1 MVLAT
6 PRYAATSSG
15 KGRTSPGFGRSRGLR
30 SRDGRSTKFEDVL
43 RAAVPRPAEPTD
55 WLRLVDVHG
64 SVGQDRV
71 VHVQS
76 NRFTEEDRVVR
87 DRDGPDEAALE
98 VHGRLGNPRGPDGV
112 GGGGSQARFFEFT
125 DVCGAVAGGD

>member
-55 WLRLVDVHG
+55 RLRLVDVHG
-64 SVGQDRV
+64 AVGQDRV

-76 NRFTEEDRVVR
+76 NDFPEEDRVVR
-87 DRDGPDEAALE
+87 PPRIAESPVNFEC
-98 VHGRLGNPRGPDGV
+98 RLIR
-112 GGGGSQARFFEFT
+112 AIT
-125 DVCGAVAGGD
+125 VADNTVRPASSNSLM

>member
-64 SVGQDRV
+64 STGQHRV
-71 VHVQS
+71 VHVES
-76 NRFTEEDRVVR
+76 DGFAEEDRVVR
-87 DRDGPDEAALE
+87 DSDGPDEAALE
-98 VHGRLGNPRGPDGV
+98 VHRRLGDPRGPDGV
-112 GGGGSQARFFEFT
+112 GGNGSQARF
-125 DVCGAVAGGD
+125 V